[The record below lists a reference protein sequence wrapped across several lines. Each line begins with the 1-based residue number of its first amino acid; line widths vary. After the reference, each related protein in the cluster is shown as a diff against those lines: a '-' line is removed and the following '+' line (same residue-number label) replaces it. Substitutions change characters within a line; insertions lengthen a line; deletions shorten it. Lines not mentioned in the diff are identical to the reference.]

1 MVWYLNLSAE
11 KKDDERIDENVLMKN
26 AYDYIE

>member
-11 KKDDERIDENVLMKN
+11 KDDERIDENVLMKN